1 MFQHQRS
8 MLFLGD
14 CLSLLLA
21 FWAMT
26 LLRFNIHIDHAFLLQ
41 QARLFAWLFVIWL
54 VVFFVFDLYN
64 LRRINPN
71 PLNIGLL
78 LASTAVNIVLGV
90 VYFYIFSANNGIS
103 PKTNLILV
111 AVFSLVLLIIWR
123 RLFYHLFTMRF
134 TRSIAIIGTSPLIAE
149 LKAEFQT
156 HPHFGDLATHWQTS
170 EEVSTESDVNILIA
184 EQIDPQL
191 FLTLAQQ
198 LNAEPMTLIES
209 YETFFG
215 KVPLSLIGNEHATA
229 IMTRHDNKALHFFTR
244 VVEIVFASFILII
257 TSPFLLI
264 AIIARLIEDG
274 NPIFY
279 NHQRVGKNGTL
290 FTVYKLRSMVKKA
303 EKEGAV
309 WADKKDL
316 RITLVGKIL
325 RKTHLDEVPQMINII
340 KGDIALVGPRP
351 ERPEFVSQLEQ
362 HIPYY
367 FLRHTIRPGFTG
379 WAQIKYRYARTVDDA
394 KEKFEYDLYYLKN
407 RTLLLDIGIVLKTLQ
422 IIFTH

>member
-1 MFQHQRS
+1 M
-8 MLFLGD
+8 
-14 CLSLLLA
+14 LA

-26 LLRFNIHIDHAFLLQ
+26 LLRFNIHIDHAFLMQ
-41 QARLFAWLFVIWL
+41 QATLFVWLFALWLI
-54 VVFFVFDLYN
+54 VFFIFDLYN
-64 LRRINPN
+64 LRRVNPN
-71 PLNIGLL
+71 PRNIGLL

-90 VYFYIFSANNGIS
+90 VYFYIFSATNGIT
-103 PKTNLILV
+103 PKTNLLLV
-111 AVFSLVLLIIWR
+111 AVFSLVLLILWR
-123 RLFYHLFTMRF
+123 RLFYHLFTGRF

-149 LKAEFQT
+149 LKTEFHN
-156 HPHFGDLATHWQTS
+156 HPHFGDLTTHWHTS
-170 EEVSTESDVNILIA
+170 EEVSTDGDVNILIA
-184 EQIDPQL
+184 EQINPQL
-191 FLTLAQQ
+191 FLSLAQQ
-198 LNAEPMTLIES
+198 MNAEPMTLIES

-215 KVPLSLIGNEHATA
+215 KVPLSLISNEHATT

-244 VVEIVFASFILII
+244 VIEIMVALFVLII

-274 NPIFY
+274 RPIFY
-279 NHQRVGKNGTL
+279 THTRVGKNGTL
-290 FTVYKLRSMVKKA
+290 FTMYKLRSMVKEA
-303 EKEGAV
+303 EKGGAV
-309 WADKKDL
+309 WADKRDL
-316 RITLVGKIL
+316 RITPLGNIL
-325 RKTHLDEVPQMINII
+325 RKTHIDEIPQMVNVI
-340 KGDIALVGPRP
+340 KGDLALVGPRP

-407 RTLLLDIGIVLKTLQ
+407 RTPLLDLGIVLKTLQ